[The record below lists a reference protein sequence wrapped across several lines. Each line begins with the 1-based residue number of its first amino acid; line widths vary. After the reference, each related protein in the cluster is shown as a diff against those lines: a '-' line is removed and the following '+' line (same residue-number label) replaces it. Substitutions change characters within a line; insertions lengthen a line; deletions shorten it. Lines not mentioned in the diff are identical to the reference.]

1 MKDRLREILQ
11 KAKAYYL
18 KEKIHKNIPVS
29 ELCKNLGITKKEY
42 DQYFGSKANLVKKL
56 LQIEREAFMEI
67 FDQYD
72 FEGINAID
80 ILMTVSKEMAN
91 RFREMTASI
100 SYSLRRLY
108 PRIYQE
114 HFSARSEFIFEKI
127 QINLT
132 KGINQGIY
140 RDDLSIEL
148 LARLY
153 ISRLIDIHNPEFFPP
168 DKFSFNTLFDVMI
181 DSFIRSIA
189 NEKGLVY
196 YEEKR
201 KSLDFEI

>member
-1 MKDRLREILQ
+1 MD
-11 KAKAYYL
+11 
-18 KEKIHKNIPVS
+18 
-29 ELCKNLGITKKEY
+29 
-42 DQYFGSKANLVKKL
+42 
-56 LQIEREAFMEI
+56 I

-72 FEGINAID
+72 FEGVNAID
-80 ILMTVSKEMAN
+80 ILMTVSRELAT
-91 RFREMTASI
+91 RFKEMTASI

-114 HFSARSEFIFEKI
+114 HFSERSEFIFGKI

-140 RDDLSIEL
+140 RSDLSIEL

-153 ISRLIDIHNPEFFPP
+153 ISRLIDIHNPDFFPP

-189 NEKGLVY
+189 NEKGLAY

-201 KSLDFEI
+201 KSLDFEIK